1 MIKTLIYFH
10 GFASSSESNKANVI
24 KSYLSKKLN
33 KTYIYIPDL
42 NNNFQKAIKETNS
55 FIDECDKPILFMGS
69 SLGGYYASYY
79 ADIYKSKAIVINP
92 AIPPLKNFEQYLG
105 ENENYSTGEK
115 FIITPQDIKFL
126 RSLEP
131 NKSNNHKNLLVL
143 LESGDVVLNYNDTIS
158 YYSGSHID
166 VCFGGSHSYESIDK
180 KLEKI
185 LHFIK
190 I

>member
-33 KTYIYIPDL
+33 KTNIYIPDL

-55 FIDECDKPILFMGS
+55 FIDKCDKPILFMGS

-105 ENENYSTGEK
+105 ENENYSTG
-115 FIITPQDIKFL
+115 
-126 RSLEP
+126 
-131 NKSNNHKNLLVL
+131 
-143 LESGDVVLNYNDTIS
+143 
-158 YYSGSHID
+158 
-166 VCFGGSHSYESIDK
+166 
-180 KLEKI
+180 
-185 LHFIK
+185 
-190 I
+190 

>member
-1 MIKTLIYFH
+1 MSGKHKITVVGNGYVGMSIAVLLAQH
-10 GFASSSESNKANVI
+10 NDVTA
-24 KSYLSKKLN
+24 L
-33 KTYIYIPDL
+33 D
-42 NNNFQKAIKETNS
+42 
-55 FIDECDKPILFMGS
+55 IDEARIELINQGKSTVVDKEI
-69 SLGGYYASYY
+69 
-79 ADIYKSKAIVINP
+79 
-92 AIPPLKNFEQYLG
+92 EQYLG

-131 NKSNNHKNLLVL
+131 KKANNHKNLLVL

-185 LHFIK
+185 LHFTK